1 MQAADRMRSST
12 VRDPAVRTAPR
23 EYLETVARVEPVA
36 QTLIKAYE
44 ELIGLLDEHRSAI
57 SRADTRELARAVER
71 ERDVLTRIAALET
84 EFRAA
89 LGEGP
94 ATLTSLAEAV
104 GGVEGGRLAESAA
117 YLRALAGRARVLQ
130 AAVRE
135 ASESM
140 ATHINGL
147 MRQVAARLSHAGTYG
162 SGGRVES
169 GSPVVSGLDL
179 SL

>member
-1 MQAADRMRSST
+1 MQAADRMRSGT
-12 VRDPAVRTAPR
+12 ERGLDGRPVPGAH
-23 EYLETVARVEPVA
+23 LETAARVEPVV
-36 QTLIKAYE
+36 QTLIGAYE
-44 ELIGLLDEHRSAI
+44 ELIGLLEEHRAAI
-57 SRADTRELARAVER
+57 SRADTRGLGAAVER
-71 ERDVLTRIAALET
+71 ERDVLTRIDSLET

-94 ATLTSLAEAV
+94 ATLTSLAQAV
-104 GGVEGGRLAESAA
+104 GGVEGSRLAESAA